1 LPTRPLHDSRSGS
14 RGLLLA
20 GTSGGGKITLG
31 TGFVERLLS
40 ENYQCCILDPEGD
53 YAGIAGAIGI
63 GDAART
69 PNLDH
74 VAEAVKGGGNVAISL
89 LAIPQADRPA
99 YAQQLFARFND
110 VHVAVGRPHWLIV
123 DEAHHALPVQ
133 SQTIAPLDLGPN
145 TFLIT
150 TRPELVAPRALASIE
165 LVIAVGDDPGTTI
178 ESARAILGLPK
189 PASRVT
195 LDHAHTGTAVA
206 WKSSAPD

>member
-1 LPTRPLHDSRSGS
+1 MPPARRTSITSLKPSRAAETS
-14 RGLLLA
+14 R
-20 GTSGGGKITLG
+20 
-31 TGFVERLLS
+31 FR
-40 ENYQCCILDPEGD
+40 YWRFRRR
-53 YAGIAGAIGI
+53 IA
-63 GDAART
+63 
-69 PNLDH
+69 
-74 VAEAVKGGGNVAISL
+74 
-89 LAIPQADRPA
+89 QA

-133 SQTIAPLDLGPN
+133 SETIAPLDLGPN

-150 TRPELVAPRALASIE
+150 TRPQLVAPRGLASIE

-206 WKSSAPD
+206 WKRSAPD